1 MHGTVCLSFLL
12 LVYLSFADLCMFH
25 FFLIIDLISAV
36 WFHIPF
42 FRFLSALHAPRL
54 RFCHVLIYSES
65 RNQSREGDEHLGEV
79 LEEEE
84 VGREVGGGE
93 GGTHRGQGKQR
104 EEEEAKEEG
113 GQRRTTVV
121 TQKSQ
126 EEMDEEEMLR
136 RRFSETDLR

>member
-1 MHGTVCLSFLL
+1 MFVTFCLI
-12 LVYLSFADLCMFH
+12 V
-25 FFLIIDLISAV
+25 DLISAV

-42 FRFLSALHAPRL
+42 FNFLSALHAPRL